1 MKEEKIVLNPGV
13 KPATASAK
21 VVTPTKVEN
30 IEKTA
35 LAEKT
40 AAPAKTVAPEK
51 AVTAAPVK
59 EKTIKAKPVKEAK
72 AAKKTAVKKAPVKKE
87 PVKAVSVKES
97 LCIELAD
104 RSYSKDDLVKI
115 AKDVWKYDL
124 KEKANDMKSIELYVK
139 PEENKV
145 YYVFNGNISGNF
157 DI

>member
-13 KPATASAK
+13 KPATTSAK
-21 VVTPTKVEN
+21 VVTPIKVEN
-30 IEKTA
+30 A
-35 LAEKT
+35 VLAEKASAPVKT
-40 AAPAKTVAPEK
+40 AAPEKVAT
-51 AVTAAPVK
+51 AAAAPVK
-59 EKTIKAKPVKEAK
+59 EKTIKVKPVKEAK

-97 LCIELAD
+97 ICIELAD

-139 PEENKV
+139 PEESKV